1 MHALSIS
8 GQRLPA
14 CPSEFETG
22 IFMAAYDSGVQR
34 RRRALALLLLA
45 IKHGVRGLM
54 FSWPAYVL
62 ALAAFASGQVHALA
76 YLLLLIPA
84 LALSLVILAR
94 GVRDDYRSQVKDV
107 LLVSGFVRGLLFPA
121 AP

>member
-1 MHALSIS
+1 MNAASS
-8 GQRLPA
+8 TGQRLRA
-14 CPSEFETG
+14 CPTEFETG
-22 IFMAAYDSGVQR
+22 IFMAAYDSVVQR
-34 RRRALALLLLA
+34 RRRALALGLLGV
-45 IKHGVRGLM
+45 KHSLRGLL

-84 LALSLVILAR
+84 LAVSGVILLR
-94 GVRDDYRSQVKDV
+94 GVRDDYRSQVRGV
-107 LLVSGFVRGLLFPA
+107 LLAAGYIRALLLPK